1 MRVTTR
7 DPMTGNDV
15 QDPTTAPF
23 VLEGQGE
30 GALKIYFENEE
41 SRQEYLAIL
50 PRRPQWCSIRL
61 YRTFE
66 DEEEILWD

>member
-15 QDPTTAPF
+15 RDPARAPF
-23 VLEGQGE
+23 VVEGQGE
-30 GALKIYFENEE
+30 GALVIYFESEQ

-50 PRRPQWCSIRL
+50 PRTPELCSIRL
-61 YRTFE
+61 YRGIQD
-66 DEEEILWD
+66 DETILWD

>member
-15 QDPTTAPF
+15 RDPASAPF

-30 GALKIYFENEE
+30 GALKICFESEQ
-41 SRQEYLAIL
+41 SRQAYLAIL
-50 PRRPQWCSIRL
+50 PRTPAPCSIRL
-61 YRTFE
+61 YRRIE
-66 DEEEILWD
+66 DDETILWD